1 MQPFAR
7 TMSTLPNAT
16 EAEYF
21 FVSPPI
27 PGNEGLL
34 PITSWEDMYLET
46 QTTGVEFDE
55 FWYESVEEG
64 VAYFFVW
71 LGPPRSTVLVV
82 WDNNGPTHV
91 ECRTF
96 GDVLVSEADTVPILA
111 EVVHLFR
118 SAGFWRGEANH

>member
-1 MQPFAR
+1 
-7 TMSTLPNAT
+7 MSTLQNDT

-27 PGNEGLL
+27 PGNERLL
-34 PITSWEDMYLET
+34 QITSWEEIYLET

-82 WDNNGPTHV
+82 WDDNDPTHI

-96 GDVLVSEADTVPILA
+96 GDVLVSEADTTPILA

-118 SAGFWRGEANH
+118 SAGFWQGEANH